1 MYDIMEFD
9 TLEFDELLSDAHNP
23 VKMGFKCTMQNT
35 IVPTIREDELADN
48 DDTTQFNK
56 QKWVNDCESGF
67 KNSINLKDVEDIEKY
82 FDNLMCNDID
92 EASVNDIVNRITD
105 IQKVLL
111 KLLVV

>member
-67 KNSINLKDVEDIEKY
+67 K
-82 FDNLMCNDID
+82 
-92 EASVNDIVNRITD
+92 IVLI
-105 IQKVLL
+105 
-111 KLLVV
+111 